1 MNFYEESLKTAFI
14 SSAGVGVRDRG
25 DGAIEIT
32 TAFGWALALPIEAAN
47 AVREFLQY
55 QPAQVP
61 PAPTAIVSARS
72 AGKTQALVDQILAQA
87 NERGIRVEVVYP
99 QEESS

>member
-1 MNFYEESLKTAFI
+1 MNYYEESLKTAFI

-32 TAFGWALALPIEAAN
+32 TAFGWALALPADAAN
-47 AVREFLQY
+47 PVREFLKNEPNQK
-55 QPAQVP
+55 AST
-61 PAPTAIVSARS
+61 PTVIVSARS

-99 QEESS
+99 QEET